1 MTTQRDGEELG
12 KLGSAPAAGLARDS
26 SVTVIDIE
34 YLYNINIINKLSIQ
48 YIDSLRWTDEI
59 GHPYRSS
66 RTVAN
71 SRITPERDT
80 KGEPR

>member
-1 MTTQRDGEELG
+1 MIAQRDGKKQREFR
-12 KLGSAPAAGLARDS
+12 SAPAPRLACDS
-26 SVTVIDIE
+26 TVTAIDINC
-34 YLYNINIINKLSIQ
+34 LYNINTLNKLSIH
-48 YIDSLRWTDEI
+48 YIDSLHWTH
-59 GHPYRSS
+59 GVGRPYRSS